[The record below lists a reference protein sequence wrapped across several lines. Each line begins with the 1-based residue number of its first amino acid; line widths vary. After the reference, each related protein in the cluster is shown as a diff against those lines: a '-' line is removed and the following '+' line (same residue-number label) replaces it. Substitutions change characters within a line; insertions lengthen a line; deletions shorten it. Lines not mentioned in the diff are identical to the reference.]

1 MKKVLLFLAQGFEE
15 YEAAVFTDVLGWSKD
30 LGLEP
35 VEVLTVGLREEIKA
49 TWNFT
54 VKPESLLSE
63 INPDEYDAIAVPGG
77 FEECD
82 FYEDAYNEEFLSFLR
97 EFNDKKK
104 PIASVCVGALPLGK
118 SGILKNRKGTTYHLT
133 GGKRRKQLSGFG
145 VEVQDKH
152 VVVDEN
158 IITSSSPSTALDV
171 AFTFLEMLT
180 SKENVEKVKIEM
192 GFIRK

>member
-30 LGLEP
+30 LGFEP

-97 EFNDKKK
+97 EFNDKKR

-171 AFTFLEMLT
+171 VFTFLEMLT